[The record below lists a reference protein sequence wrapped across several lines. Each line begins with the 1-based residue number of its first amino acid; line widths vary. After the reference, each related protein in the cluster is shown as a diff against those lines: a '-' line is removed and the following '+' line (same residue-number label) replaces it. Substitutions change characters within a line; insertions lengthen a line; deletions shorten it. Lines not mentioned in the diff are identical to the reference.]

1 MMGFPLA
8 NITVPT
14 GNQNNPNI
22 LDQYNRLRANR
33 WRPTPP
39 QVARLVVY
47 IGGERYLVFWSAE
60 FAVYINH
67 RSENLVQ
74 LSGLEQALRRD
85 VPLRHVNAPE
95 NFNTLWYHPQV
106 RQGLWEYITADEE
119 YTQPCIPCSRADLSV
134 GAFRHCTPTRRN
146 GDRTRI
152 ICARCLHGSHPA
164 NCMWPGDTQATV
176 SGNRVNRNQ
185 RPIQQLMALNAGSV
199 SPSPGPISPIRRL
212 TSPVALVSPPRGP
225 LVTPTRPASGASVK
239 REDANASPMSLASS
253 MSRMSLSPG
262 PGGATRDTVLE
273 RINSMNL
280 QRNYIVYGTGDLPED
295 VRRQLATAWNQARYT
310 LSWEIHTF
318 NQTFRNALAG
328 YIAFG
333 NPPQETR
340 AGPDPAATPHRT
352 PPRSH
357 ASVSPPPAPP
367 RTGSRLN
374 PAAISRITPQPPPS
388 PGPGGAA
395 PRGPPTGAGTQTGTG
410 IASYFQL
417 DPANL
422 PPLPLSLGLDAR
434 DAVRLQNVYVPQN
447 PSPAMDLL
455 FSAFFERHRNDPT
468 RTLPTANWTWDRMRT
483 PMYINPVTGNIHRIV
498 WRTIHGSDNIEIREF
513 FWHDFNQRWDRAAP
527 DYTCTRAQRDEA
539 WYWERGG

>member
-152 ICARCLHGSHPA
+152 ICARCLYGSHPA
-164 NCMWPGDTQATV
+164 NCIWPGDTQATV

-295 VRRQLATAWNQARYT
+295 VRRQLATA
-310 LSWEIHTF
+310 
-318 NQTFRNALAG
+318 
-328 YIAFG
+328 
-333 NPPQETR
+333 
-340 AGPDPAATPHRT
+340 
-352 PPRSH
+352 
-357 ASVSPPPAPP
+357 
-367 RTGSRLN
+367 
-374 PAAISRITPQPPPS
+374 
-388 PGPGGAA
+388 
-395 PRGPPTGAGTQTGTG
+395 
-410 IASYFQL
+410 
-417 DPANL
+417 
-422 PPLPLSLGLDAR
+422 
-434 DAVRLQNVYVPQN
+434 
-447 PSPAMDLL
+447 
-455 FSAFFERHRNDPT
+455 
-468 RTLPTANWTWDRMRT
+468 
-483 PMYINPVTGNIHRIV
+483 
-498 WRTIHGSDNIEIREF
+498 
-513 FWHDFNQRWDRAAP
+513 
-527 DYTCTRAQRDEA
+527 
-539 WYWERGG
+539 